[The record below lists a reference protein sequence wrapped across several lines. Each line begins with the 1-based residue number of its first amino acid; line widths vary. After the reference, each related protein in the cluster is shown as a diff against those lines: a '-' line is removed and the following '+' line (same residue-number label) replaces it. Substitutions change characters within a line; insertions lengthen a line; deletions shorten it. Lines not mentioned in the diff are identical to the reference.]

1 MIQDIVDCIETFYIY
16 LVRLEFRQKR
26 VEKKGGNT
34 LLEIM
39 NTESDSSAKII
50 VIGVGGAGNNAVNR
64 MIDEC
69 IGGVELR
76 INPPEEDCGHVRIF
90 FWNLCRIL
98 LWRGACAEF

>member
-50 VIGVGGAGNNAVNR
+50 MTVCSEMAGICLGPAVPLTMMHAGNMRKALCLQ
-64 MIDEC
+64 M
-69 IGGVELR
+69 
-76 INPPEEDCGHVRIF
+76 
-90 FWNLCRIL
+90 NL
-98 LWRGACAEF
+98 G